1 MGIPDPWRN
10 ARRRTELVLSILR
23 GHTTAEKVAAEHGLD
38 VAQIVEWE
46 QLFLK
51 GGQRAL
57 SIPRFGDSP
66 LLRDWPFRLA
76 LLALFGLWLGWRV
89 IHWNGYY
96 TEDAPGYVTDAI
108 YAAVGNY
115 HARDYVTGLNV
126 GTYLPVA
133 LPLAV
138 LGKTEAALTLWPLFC
153 SLLGVASLTA
163 AAAILFG
170 RGFGLL
176 AGMLYATYPGDV
188 FFSTVVMPDA
198 VQGGW
203 LAFSIFLTVLA
214 YAGPPNRKYRRLA
227 AAGIAMAFCHLVRSN
242 GALLLP
248 VGIVGVAAFGWQW
261 QGESLRSI
269 ARATLAYLAGWLSV
283 QVVEGLVYL
292 WAVGDFLHRVH
303 VVDRHYGTLQ
313 SIGQWGLNT
322 SSNTIPFSIFPP
334 LLWSR
339 QGGWWHFN
347 LDQAYHG
354 LIFCFAFAGLIAATL
369 VFIFTSVFTKASVP
383 RRTIAGFTVGAFWF
397 ACPLLYHQFGSQS
410 LTQFVPMHRLSRHL
424 VVYGP
429 GAVFA
434 TVAACALIAA
444 AAPRWQFTLAR
455 WRLAA
460 VALGVLLLHLS
471 LNGQA
476 ERVAFNAFHQVKTTY
491 VRIRSHL
498 PPDVRTIVGDPG
510 DLCFFDFWLNP
521 LGVERVQIMPFA
533 NYAHCDGLPNGV
545 VLTRSNAGW
554 EGLSAPVIQETVT
567 RLPCLLQ
574 PPPSWRLLYDGFPE
588 KVFVLGPSATE

>member
-10 ARRRTELVLSILR
+10 GRRRTELVLSILR
-23 GHTTAEKVAAEHGLD
+23 GHTTAEKAAAEHGLD
-38 VAQIVEWE
+38 VKRIVEWE
-46 QLFLK
+46 ELFLK

-57 SIPRFGDSP
+57 SNNVRFRD
-66 LLRDWPFRLA
+66 LRRFRDWPFRLA
-76 LLALFGLWLGWRV
+76 LLALFGLWLAWRV
-89 IHWNGYY
+89 IYWNGYY
-96 TEDAPGYVTDAI
+96 TEDAPGYVTDAV

-115 HARDYVTGLNV
+115 HARDYITGLNI

-133 LPLAV
+133 VPLGV
-138 LGKTEAALTLWPLFC
+138 LGKTEFALTLWPLFC
-153 SLLGVASLTA
+153 SLLGVASVA
-163 AAAILFG
+163 AAAGILFG

-176 AGMLYATYPGDV
+176 AGLLYATYPGDV

-198 VQGGW
+198 IQAGW
-203 LAFSIFLTVLA
+203 VAFSISLIVFA
-214 YAGPPNRKYRRLA
+214 YAGPSDRKHSSLA
-227 AAGIAMAFCHLVRSN
+227 AAGIAMGFCHLIRSN

-248 VGIVGVAAFGWQW
+248 IGVFGVMVFARQW
-261 QGESLRSI
+261 KGESVRAI
-269 ARATLAYLAGWLSV
+269 ARATVAYLAGWLSV
-283 QVVEGLVYL
+283 QAVEGLAYF
-292 WAVGDFLHRVH
+292 WAVGDFLHRLH
-303 VVDRHYGTLQ
+303 VVNRHYGTLQ

-322 SSNTIPFSIFPP
+322 NSNTIPFSIFPP

-347 LDQAYHG
+347 QDQAYHG
-354 LIFCFAFAGLIAATL
+354 LIFCFALGGLILATL
-369 VFIFTSVFTKASVP
+369 AFIFARVSVP

-397 ACPLLYHQFGSQS
+397 VWPLLYHQFGSQS
-410 LTQFVPMHRLSRHL
+410 VTQFVPMHRLSRHL
-424 VVYGP
+424 VVYAP

-444 AAPRWQFTLAR
+444 AIPSWRFTLAR
-455 WRLAA
+455 WRFAA
-460 VALGVLLLHLS
+460 VVLGVLLLHLS
-471 LNGQA
+471 NNWQA
-476 ERVAFNAFHQVKTTY
+476 ERVAFNSFHQVKTTY
-491 VRIRSHL
+491 VRIRNHL

-521 LGVERVQIMPFA
+521 LGVERVRIMAFA
-533 NYAHCDGLPNGV
+533 NYTRCDELTNGI

-588 KVFVLGPSATE
+588 KVFVLEQSGTE